1 MGCFTHGLER
11 WNNMPKVSIVLP
23 SYNGERYIR
32 ESIES
37 VIKQTFTD
45 WELIIVDDCS
55 TDSTLHIAE
64 EYAGWEERIR
74 VIHNEENQ
82 KLPEALNIGFRHAA
96 GEYLTWTSDDNM
108 YLSRALEEMSRYL
121 DEHEEVPMVCTGMLF
136 MNENMQYVKEFMP
149 YNAVQMRVQ
158 DTVGACFMYRREVLA
173 EVGEYSKEFFCV
185 EDYEYW
191 IRILIKYGSMGY
203 IPNIFYLYRRQ
214 KNSLT
219 IEKAERIRHMNSK
232 LRCKYFDWSMAGIQ
246 NKPEFIMFLYNEL
259 LADNCV
265 DKVKRKCFEEM
276 LPELTGEKEIDS
288 RKKAIIFGA
297 GQNGEKAYELL
308 KDQVAAFADSNPL
321 KAGGQK
327 CGLPVWGLE
336 ELREYYSENTHQILI
351 SVRAELQFEIIK
363 SLIEMGISQYSVF
376 ARIS

>member
-37 VIKQTFTD
+37 VINQTFTD

-55 TDSTLHIAE
+55 SDSTLHIAE

-96 GEYLTWTSDDNM
+96 GAYLTWTSDDNM
-108 YLSRALEEMSRYL
+108 YLSHALEEMNRYL

-149 YNAVQMRVQ
+149 YNAAQMRVK

-191 IRILIKYGSMGY
+191 IRILIKYGSIGY

>member
-37 VIKQTFTD
+37 VINQTFTD

-96 GEYLTWTSDDNM
+96 GAYLTWTSDDNM
-108 YLSRALEEMSRYL
+108 YLSHALEEMSRYL

-191 IRILIKYGSMGY
+191 IRILIKYGSIGY

>member
-1 MGCFTHGLER
+1 
-11 WNNMPKVSIVLP
+11 MPKVSIVLP

-185 EDYEYW
+185 
-191 IRILIKYGSMGY
+191 
-203 IPNIFYLYRRQ
+203 
-214 KNSLT
+214 
-219 IEKAERIRHMNSK
+219 
-232 LRCKYFDWSMAGIQ
+232 
-246 NKPEFIMFLYNEL
+246 
-259 LADNCV
+259 
-265 DKVKRKCFEEM
+265 
-276 LPELTGEKEIDS
+276 
-288 RKKAIIFGA
+288 
-297 GQNGEKAYELL
+297 
-308 KDQVAAFADSNPL
+308 
-321 KAGGQK
+321 
-327 CGLPVWGLE
+327 
-336 ELREYYSENTHQILI
+336 
-351 SVRAELQFEIIK
+351 
-363 SLIEMGISQYSVF
+363 
-376 ARIS
+376 

>member
-37 VIKQTFTD
+37 VINQTFTD

-55 TDSTLHIAE
+55 SDSTLHIAE

-96 GEYLTWTSDDNM
+96 GAYLTWTSDDNM
-108 YLSRALEEMSRYL
+108 YLSHALEEMNRYL

-149 YNAVQMRVQ
+149 YNAAQMRVQ

-191 IRILIKYGSMGY
+191 IRILIKYGSIGY

>member
-37 VIKQTFTD
+37 VINQTFTD

-55 TDSTLHIAE
+55 SDSTLHIAE

-96 GEYLTWTSDDNM
+96 GAYLTWTSDDNM

-191 IRILIKYGSMGY
+191 IRILIKYGSIGY

>member
-1 MGCFTHGLER
+1 
-11 WNNMPKVSIVLP
+11 MPKVSIVLP

-37 VIKQTFTD
+37 VINQTFTD

-55 TDSTLHIAE
+55 SDSTLHIAE

-96 GEYLTWTSDDNM
+96 GAYLTWTSDDNM
-108 YLSRALEEMSRYL
+108 YLSHALEEMNRYL

-191 IRILIKYGSMGY
+191 IRILIKYGSIGY

>member
-108 YLSRALEEMSRYL
+108 YLSHALEEMSRYL

-191 IRILIKYGSMGY
+191 IRILIKYGSIGY

>member
-74 VIHNEENQ
+74 VIHKEENQ

-191 IRILIKYGSMGY
+191 IRILIKYGSIGY